1 MPRRNRSP
9 RPRRRLPF
17 LPPEPEP
24 TARQL
29 AQRLV
34 SRGLAHAAILEMGEA
49 YVPGP
54 RGDRPEHR
62 GLTP

>member
-1 MPRRNRSP
+1 MPRRNRRR
-9 RPRRRLPF
+9 RPRTHAVSAL

-34 SRGLAHAAILEMGEA
+34 SRGLAVPAILEMDEA
-49 YVPGP
+49 YSPP
-54 RGDRPEHR
+54 RR
-62 GLTP
+62 TPDAPS

>member
-1 MPRRNRSP
+1 MPRRNRNP
-9 RPRRRLPF
+9 RPRRRLPW

-34 SRGLAHAAILEMGEA
+34 SRGLAVPAILEMDEA
-49 YVPGP
+49 YTP
-54 RGDRPEHR
+54 RRQEDDP
-62 GLTP
+62 

>member
-1 MPRRNRSP
+1 MPRRNRAP
-9 RPRRRLPF
+9 LPRRRLPF

-34 SRGLAHAAILEMGEA
+34 SRGLAVPAILEMDEA
-49 YVPGP
+49 YSPSRRHP
-54 RGDRPEHR
+54 DAPS
-62 GLTP
+62 

>member
-1 MPRRNRSP
+1 MPRRNRRW
-9 RPRRRLPF
+9 RPRTHAVSPL

-34 SRGLAHAAILEMGEA
+34 SRGLAHPAILEMGEA
-49 YVPGP
+49 Y
-54 RGDRPEHR
+54 
-62 GLTP
+62 TPPHQGNR

>member
-1 MPRRNRSP
+1 MPRRNRAP
-9 RPRRRLPF
+9 LPRRRLPF

-34 SRGLAHAAILEMGEA
+34 SCGLASAVILEASEA